1 LKHLFIAT
9 YKINFFISNYLIY
22 FAYYLTIKLTQM
34 KKYSYEVTQDDSP
47 DSPREW
53 DNVTTMICFH
63 NRYNIGDEHDYK
75 SDNFNGWDELKEQI
89 EADNEVLAIQPLYMY
104 DHSGITI
111 STSPFGC
118 QWDSGQIGW
127 VFITRK
133 QLKLLCGDQD
143 IRAERLNDII
153 DSEVKTYDQYLTGEV
168 YSYEVYESET
178 CDLGCEHKTMVES
191 CCGFYDEADCES
203 EAKALVEQYE
213 KIQESLLAELKEG

>member
-1 LKHLFIAT
+1 
-9 YKINFFISNYLIY
+9 
-22 FAYYLTIKLTQM
+22 
-34 KKYSYEVTQDDSP
+34 
-47 DSPREW
+47 
-53 DNVTTMICFH
+53 MICFH